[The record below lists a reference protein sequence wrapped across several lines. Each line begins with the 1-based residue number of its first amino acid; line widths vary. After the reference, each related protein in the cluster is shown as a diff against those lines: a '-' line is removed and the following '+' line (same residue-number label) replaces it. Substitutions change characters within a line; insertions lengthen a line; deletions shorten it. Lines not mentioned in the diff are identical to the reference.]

1 VDAAINRSVD
11 GPPRWLRPTSGPVA
25 GSPGRHLLVVPGG
38 WRVRRKRFVGLCW
51 QRTLLVLDT
60 AKTGLGVPIINQEA
74 VESQNTSD
82 REGRILKRIS
92 VSHVPAALSRNEPGG
107 RADRSSFARS

>member
-11 GPPRWLRPTSGPVA
+11 GPPRRLRSTSGPVV
-25 GSPGRHLLVVPGG
+25 GITGRHLMVVPGG

-51 QRTLLVLDT
+51 QRTFLALDT
-60 AKTGLGVPIINQEA
+60 QKSGLAVTIINHEA

-82 REGRILKRIS
+82 RERRIL
-92 VSHVPAALSRNEPGG
+92 
-107 RADRSSFARS
+107 